1 MQTFQTQ
8 TFIPRDGVF
17 SIALPEHLRGA
28 DVELVITKKETARP
42 PRSSDEEYVEGIR
55 SLHGIQASPPDLPDI
70 PDETVQEYLEGIRSL
85 RGILTGTPDYSD
97 LRDETDREL

>member
-8 TFIPRDGVF
+8 TFIPQDGVF

-42 PRSSDEEYVEGIR
+42 PLLSDEEYLVGIR
-55 SLHGIQASPPDLPDI
+55 SFW
-70 PDETVQEYLEGIRSL
+70 
-85 RGILTGTPDYSD
+85 GILSGEPDYSD